1 MYKALPDCL
10 TIDKSKIHGLGL
22 FATEDIDKGTSLG
35 VSHIKNT
42 SGKFE
47 DNYIRTPL
55 GGSIN
60 HSDDPNCIK
69 YVPGMVVS
77 PNIADSYPDYM
88 SLKTIKNVRRGEE
101 LTVRYTLYSIEE
113 SDIHADPYYYGP
125 ISGMAQS
132 LVVADEE
139 GNLVKIERV

>member
-22 FATEDIDKGTSLG
+22 FATEDIDEGTSLG

-69 YVPGMVVS
+69 FIPDVV
-77 PNIADSYPDYM
+77 IAPDIKTSFPEYM
-88 SLKTIKNVRRGEE
+88 SLKTIRDIKRGEE
-101 LTVRYTLYSIEE
+101 LTVTYTLYSVEE
-113 SDIHADPYYYGP
+113 DNVYDDP
-125 ISGMAQS
+125 I
-132 LVVADEE
+132 VVDEDG
-139 GNLVKIERV
+139 GNIRMERV

>member
-1 MYKALPDCL
+1 MYKALPDFL
-10 TIDKSKIHGLGL
+10 TISKSKIHGLGL
-22 FATEDIDKGTSLG
+22 FATEDISEGTSLG

-47 DNYIRTPL
+47 NNYIRTPL

-69 YVPGMVVS
+69 YVPDMVVTPDIRVS
-77 PNIADSYPDYM
+77 LPDYM
-88 SLKTIKNVRRGEE
+88 SLKTIKNIKKGEE
-101 LTVRYTLYSIEE
+101 LTVRYTLYSIED
-113 SDIHADPYYYGP
+113 SDIHADPYCYGP

>member
-22 FATEDIDKGTSLG
+22 FATEDIDEGTSLG
-35 VSHIKNT
+35 ISHIKNT

-47 DNYIRTPL
+47 NNYIRTPL

-60 HSDDPNCIK
+60 HSNDPNCIK

-88 SLKTIKNVRRGEE
+88 SLKTINNIRRGEE
-101 LTVRYTLYSIEE
+101 LTVKYTLYSIERWKL
-113 SDIHADPYYYGP
+113 DPDYYGP
-125 ISGMAQS
+125 ISGMAHS

>member
-22 FATEDIDKGTSLG
+22 FATEDIDEGTSLG

-47 DNYIRTPL
+47 NNYIRTPL

-60 HSDDPNCIK
+60 HSNDPNCIK

-77 PNIADSYPDYM
+77 PNIAASYPDYM
-88 SLKTIKNVRRGEE
+88 SLKTIKDIKRGEE
-101 LTVRYTLYSIEE
+101 LTVKYTLYNIEE
-113 SDIHADPYYYGP
+113 SDNCADPYYYSP
-125 ISGMAQS
+125 TS
-132 LVVADEE
+132 VADEE
-139 GNLVKIERV
+139 GNIVKIERV

>member
-22 FATEDIDKGTSLG
+22 FATEDIDEGTSLG

-47 DNYIRTPL
+47 NNYIRTPL

-69 YVPGMVVS
+69 YVPDMVVTPDIRVS
-77 PNIADSYPDYM
+77 LPDYM
-88 SLKTIKNVRRGEE
+88 SLKTIKNIKKGEE
-101 LTVRYTLYSIEE
+101 LTVAYTLYSIEKT
-113 SDIHADPYYYGP
+113 SN
-125 ISGMAQS
+125 
-132 LVVADEE
+132 VVIDEE
-139 GNLVKIERV
+139 GNTIKIERV